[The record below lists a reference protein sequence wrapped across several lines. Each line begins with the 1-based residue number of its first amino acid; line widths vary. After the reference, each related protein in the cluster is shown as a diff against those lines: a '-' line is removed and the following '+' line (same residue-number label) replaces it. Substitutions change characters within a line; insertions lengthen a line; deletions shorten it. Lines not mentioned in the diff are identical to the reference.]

1 MQVGPKRML
10 LLTGHSGERTRRSR
24 TGRGRCSQA
33 GGQSPLIASRF
44 ARISHAPQLHHERN
58 RRRFVSEVGIGK
70 EGRRERWAAA
80 AESGLVG
87 PSSIATAAA
96 LVDKRTR
103 GLRSTI
109 AVDGE
114 REEWTMW
121 RRRRSLSGG
130 SGADAAVTS
139 PAAEA

>member
-1 MQVGPKRML
+1 M
-10 LLTGHSGERTRRSR
+10 
-24 TGRGRCSQA
+24 
-33 GGQSPLIASRF
+33 
-44 ARISHAPQLHHERN
+44 
-58 RRRFVSEVGIGK
+58 SEVGIGK

-130 SGADAAVTS
+130 SGTDAAVTS

>member
-1 MQVGPKRML
+1 M
-10 LLTGHSGERTRRSR
+10 
-24 TGRGRCSQA
+24 
-33 GGQSPLIASRF
+33 
-44 ARISHAPQLHHERN
+44 
-58 RRRFVSEVGIGK
+58 SEVGIGK

-80 AESGLVG
+80 AEGGLVG
-87 PSSIATAAA
+87 PSIATAAA

-114 REEWTMW
+114 REGRKEGVDYVEEKKE
-121 RRRRSLSGG
+121 LKSGG

>member
-1 MQVGPKRML
+1 M
-10 LLTGHSGERTRRSR
+10 
-24 TGRGRCSQA
+24 GRGR
-33 GGQSPLIASRF
+33 GGRPR
-44 ARISHAPQLHHERN
+44 
-58 RRRFVSEVGIGK
+58 
-70 EGRRERWAAA
+70 
-80 AESGLVG
+80 LVG
-87 PSSIATAAA
+87 PSIATAAA